1 MNILFTNDDGYDA
14 IGINT
19 AYEEFAPHYNIY
31 MCAPLRHKS
40 AFSHAINAWD
50 DLELIELTGKT
61 KGFALDGTPADCAK
75 AATLGLFGNLKF
87 DLVLSGINFG
97 INAAQDIFY
106 SGTVGAAREAMFQ
119 GVFAIASS
127 LDIRLDLDH
136 DEASAPEIFAYSAR
150 ILRRIVEA
158 LPPKILTYKD
168 SIININFPYTL
179 SAKGI
184 KCAQLGKHDYNTRV
198 NVFEKEG
205 TSFLN
210 FSSRSTHPAAST
222 EHDLSLLDENY
233 VVVTALY
240 HGVVLDPVF
249 QKKLLFLEDISL
261 ENI

>member
-14 IGINT
+14 VGINT
-19 AYEEFAPHYNIY
+19 AYEEFAPHYNVY

-50 DLELIELTGKT
+50 DLELIKLTGKV
-61 KGFALDGTPADCAK
+61 KGFALDGTPADCTK
-75 AATLGLFGNLKF
+75 AATLGLFEDLTF

-97 INAAQDIFY
+97 INAAQDVFY

-119 GVFAIASS
+119 DVFAIASS
-127 LDIRLDLDH
+127 LDIKSSLNQ
-136 DEASAPEIFAYSAR
+136 AATTPEIFAYSAR

-158 LPPKILTYKD
+158 LPPDILTYKD

-184 KCAQLGKHDYNTRV
+184 KCAQPGKHNYNTQV

-210 FSSRSTHPAAST
+210 FRGSSTHPGASP

-240 HGVVLDPVF
+240 HGVVLDPVL
-249 QKKLLFLEDISL
+249 QKQLLFLEDISL